1 MGVLDVIDTNI
12 QKTDRNVSTQAGTEK
27 VPNNGGVL
35 YRDLLNML
43 SKVCV
48 QYCTVIE
55 RVFVGALIFIA

>member
-12 QKTDRNVSTQAGTEK
+12 QKTDRNVSSQTGTGK

-43 SKVCV
+43 SKV
-48 QYCTVIE
+48 
-55 RVFVGALIFIA
+55 